1 MQSTITSEDTE
12 ALVQLMLH
20 YAAVNW

>member
-20 YAAVNW
+20 YAAVKW